1 MENIDTAQKNQHLL
15 LDLLMDS
22 MPKTPEAVVE
32 TQGERV
38 SAPETVKTESQGDKI
53 DLLA

>member
-1 MENIDTAQKNQHLL
+1 MENIDAAGKNQQLL

-22 MPKTPEAVVE
+22 MPKTPEPAPEGKE
-32 TQGERV
+32 TGG
-38 SAPETVKTESQGDKI
+38 APETAKTDSQGDNI

>member
-1 MENIDTAQKNQHLL
+1 MENIDAAGKNQHLL

-22 MPKTPEAVVE
+22 MPKTPELAPK
-32 TQGERV
+32 TQEAGN
-38 SAPETVKTESQGDKI
+38 APESVKTDSQGDTI

>member
-1 MENIDTAQKNQHLL
+1 MENIDTAQNQHLL

-22 MPKTPEAVVE
+22 MPKTPEAAA
-32 TQGERV
+32 QGERV
-38 SAPETVKTESQGDKI
+38 VEPETVKTESQGDKI

>member
-1 MENIDTAQKNQHLL
+1 MENIDAAGKNQHLL

-22 MPKTPEAVVE
+22 MPKTPEPSTE
-32 TQGERV
+32 TAETGSV
-38 SAPETVKTESQGDKI
+38 PEAVKTEPQGDKI